1 MDGNN
6 FGDSN
11 LNSGFGGGSYSGSQY
26 NSPLGTDGQP
36 TTPPPVYEQQNYN
49 QTDYGYGQPTT
60 PPPVGGQQG
69 YNQGAYGQPT
79 TPPPIG
85 VPPFTDSQGDEYYME
100 QQYYEPVYDGKPA
113 MILAFGIVSICCCAP
128 FGIASIVMYLIGKDS
143 FPEDKKG
150 MATAGFICS
159 IVGLSMRV
167 RFFVLAFIL
176 GMIGAI

>member
-26 NSPLGTDGQP
+26 NSPLGADGQP

-49 QTDYGYGQPTT
+49 QADYGYGQPTT
-60 PPPVGGQQG
+60 PPPVG
-69 YNQGAYGQPT
+69 
-79 TPPPIG
+79 
-85 VPPFTDSQGDEYYME
+85 VPPYTDSQGNDYYMN

-167 RFFVLAFIL
+167 LFFVLAFIL
-176 GMIGAI
+176 GMLGAL